1 MNKVF
6 KLKIDSTLPN
16 GMKFKQSQEFQISMD
31 VLYMGGHPVEGRHQ
45 QSILNWITANLG
57 LFEDVTY
64 KYL

>member
-6 KLKIDSTLPN
+6 KLKFDSKLPN
-16 GMKFKQSQEFQISMD
+16 GMKFKQGQEFQVSMD
-31 VLYMGGHPVEGRHQ
+31 ILYMGGHPVESRHQ
-45 QSILNWITANLG
+45 QSIVNWIKDNLG